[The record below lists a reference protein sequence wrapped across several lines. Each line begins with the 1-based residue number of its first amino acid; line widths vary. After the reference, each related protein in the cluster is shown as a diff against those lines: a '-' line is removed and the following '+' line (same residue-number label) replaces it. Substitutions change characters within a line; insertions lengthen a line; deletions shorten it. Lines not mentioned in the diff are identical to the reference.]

1 MIKWNDSIND
11 PGHESVRDFFL
22 PSISIY
28 ISMKLKLLTALIV
41 QTFVAY
47 SQEMESDLY
56 ATLSNN
62 TLAIFMK
69 SVYSSM
75 DVSTYRASNEF
86 GLVEEHTTTYRK
98 GKINPERINF
108 TTAYTEFFVL
118 EDRKKS
124 LGKFEIN
131 ADNQIFRYERTDFN
145 RRNIRTYTYYHYYV
159 YENWV
164 VQREQIRTKEYLGTG
179 SVEVDTVVTK
189 DSILYTINKS
199 ENTISQKDLSEGGSI
214 TVYTFEGNKLIKK
227 SNALTGFSKDEIYSY
242 DAKGQLAS
250 IEVILTGGEGQKIS
264 NLTKIHYSIEGLVTE
279 VLFQDQSGEILE
291 KKVFTYK

>member
-1 MIKWNDSIND
+1 MKVFGI
-11 PGHESVRDFFL
+11 FFTFNL
-22 PSISIY
+22 FY
-28 ISMKLKLLTALIV
+28 FNMKLKLLALIII
-41 QTFVAY
+41 QSSIISA
-47 SQEMESDLY
+47 QEMESDLY

-69 SVYSSM
+69 SLYGTMEVT
-75 DVSTYRASNEF
+75 TYRASNEL

-108 TTAYTEFFVL
+108 TTAYTEFFML

-131 ADNQIFRYERTDFN
+131 SDNQVYKYERTDFN
-145 RRNIRTYTYYHYYV
+145 RRNIRTFTYYRYYA
-159 YENWV
+159 YQNLV

-189 DSILYTINKS
+189 DSVIYDVNAS
-199 ENTISQKDLSEGGSI
+199 ENTISQKDLSEGGSTTI
-214 TVYTFEGNKLIKK
+214 YSLDGTKLLKK
-227 SNALTGFSKDEIYSY
+227 TNALTGFSKEEIYSY

-250 IEVILTGGEGQKIS
+250 IEIILTGGEGQTIS
-264 NLTKIHYSIEGLVTE
+264 NLTKIHYSMEGLVTE